1 MYLFTLEKK
10 FLQILSMGI
19 EQFLKLGQMSTLMTL
34 ALLCP
39 ISHLNALELN
49 RKTEPF
55 SMVLSSVSK
64 WLLCFLSSRLCCY
77 CWWNR
82 YLRHSKKNKCC
93 ITWLFP
99 LNLSVTTRNVTK
111 WQLIC
116 NHQSSY
122 YTVITAHFK

>member
-19 EQFLKLGQMSTLMTL
+19 EQFLKLGQMRTLMTL

-64 WLLCFLSSRLCCY
+64 
-77 CWWNR
+77 
-82 YLRHSKKNKCC
+82 
-93 ITWLFP
+93 
-99 LNLSVTTRNVTK
+99 
-111 WQLIC
+111 
-116 NHQSSY
+116 
-122 YTVITAHFK
+122 